1 MVRVKGGVPG
11 DAARHR
17 MHLAFLHPRSHH
29 YPLGS
34 CRYFYLVSFMFYAV
48 VGFLVPMGVPG
59 KLASCEKDFTVG
71 VIPVTCNPA

>member
-1 MVRVKGGVPG
+1 MVRVKVGVP
-11 DAARHR
+11 DDVARHR

-48 VGFLVPMGVPG
+48 VGFLVMEVPG
-59 KLASCEKDFTVG
+59 KLVSCEKAFTVE
-71 VIPVTCNPA
+71 